1 MTDACM
7 YCRLVD
13 TVEHTTV
20 ECLRREEFA
29 RCYLRESG
37 SDLNTRYMHGKM
49 IENID

>member
-20 ECLRREEFA
+20 ECLRREE
-29 RCYLRESG
+29 LRDVTYAKVG
-37 SDLNTRYMHGKM
+37 VTLTPDTCMAK
-49 IENID
+49 